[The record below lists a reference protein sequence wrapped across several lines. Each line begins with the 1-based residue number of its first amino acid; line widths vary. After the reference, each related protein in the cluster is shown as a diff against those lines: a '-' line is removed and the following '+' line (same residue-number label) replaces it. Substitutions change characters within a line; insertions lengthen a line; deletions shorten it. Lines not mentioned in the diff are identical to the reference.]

1 MDLIIAAA
9 IALLLAIITALTALV
24 RKKPKKKILLYG
36 LAGLIL
42 GLLPGYALAPFIIS
56 FL

>member
-9 IALLLAIITALTALV
+9 IALLLAIITVLTALV
-24 RKKPKKKILLYG
+24 TKKPKKKILLYG
-36 LAGLIL
+36 LTALIL
-42 GLLPGYALAPFIIS
+42 GLLPGYFMAPLIIS